1 MPIGRINQI
10 MTSGNKV
17 KDIELGDSGETY
29 LVGSIS
35 KARSMSRFLL
45 EDKQGYLDLMKDTG
59 IVQNTISQM
68 DLKESNIG
76 LESIKTQGSK
86 AAISGKTGYEIFPDY
101 RNVNVLS
108 AYTPLKIHGLNWV
121 LMSEINEEEAFRAE
135 YALSEKLLTFSIV
148 LFIIIASAA
157 EEQSATAVEMN
168 KNIINISQVSD
179 QTANGSEQTTAAAKE
194 LVSLK

>member
-68 DLKESNIG
+68 DLKELNIG
-76 LESIKTQGSK
+76 LESIKTQGTK

-108 AYTPLKIHGLNWV
+108 TYTPLKIHGLNWV

-157 EEQSATAVEMN
+157 EEQSATAEEMN